1 MLDIIKARKEE
12 LRKRGYKGFTLM
24 EMLIVVAIIAIL
36 VAVAI
41 PIFTSQLNKARYETD
56 VANAR
61 SYFAECVAAQISGET
76 APPTYSYGIQL
87 AGSTIEVA
95 NPETDF
101 TSNEVKVTFTSGDT
115 NVGKS
120 MTFSTVDG
128 TKEVS

>member
-61 SYFAECVAAQISGET
+61 SYFAECVAAKLSGD
-76 APPTYSYGIQL
+76 AQPNYNYNIQL
-87 AGSTIEVA
+87 NEGTGKVECTSF
-95 NPETDF
+95 TD
-101 TSNEVKVTFTSGDT
+101 SEVKVTFTSGDT
-115 NVGKS
+115 NVGPS

-128 TKEVS
+128 TKPLNP

>member
-41 PIFTSQLNKARYETD
+41 PIFTSQLNRAKYETD

-61 SYFAECVAAQISGET
+61 SYFAQCVAAKLSGE
-76 APPTYSYGIQL
+76 AKPDYTYGTQLDGDQVTCAEYG
-87 AGSTIEVA
+87 
-95 NPETDF
+95 DD
-101 TSNEVKVTFTSGDT
+101 EVKVTLTVTNTSFES
-115 NVGKS
+115 KS
-120 MTFSTVDG
+120 FSTKDG
-128 TKEVS
+128 NQ

>member
-76 APPTYSYGIQL
+76 TPPTYSYGIQVP
-87 AGSTIEVA
+87 GSTIAVA
-95 NPETDF
+95 NASTDF
-101 TSNEVKVTFTSGDT
+101 TSDEVKVTYTCSDT
-115 NVGKS
+115 GIGPSKS
-120 MTFSTVDG
+120 FSTKTG
-128 TKEVS
+128 TQDL

>member
-56 VANAR
+56 IANAR
-61 SYFAECVAAQISGET
+61 SYFAECVAAQINGD
-76 APPTYSYGIQL
+76 AAAPTYQYNYQL
-87 AGSTIEVA
+87 SGGNTECKTFNNS
-95 NPETDF
+95 
-101 TSNEVKVTFTSGDT
+101 EVKVQYTSPDS
-115 NVGKS
+115 NIGKS
-120 MTFSTVDG
+120 MTFSTLDG

>member
-61 SYFAECVAAQISGET
+61 SYFAECVAAQINGDAA
-76 APPTYSYGIQL
+76 APAYQYGIQL
-87 AGSTIEVA
+87 NSGTGKTECTKFD
-95 NPETDF
+95 NT
-101 TSNEVKVTFTSGDT
+101 EVKVTFTSGDT
-115 NVGKS
+115 NVGPS
-120 MTFSTVDG
+120 MTFSTADG
-128 TKEVS
+128 TKPVN